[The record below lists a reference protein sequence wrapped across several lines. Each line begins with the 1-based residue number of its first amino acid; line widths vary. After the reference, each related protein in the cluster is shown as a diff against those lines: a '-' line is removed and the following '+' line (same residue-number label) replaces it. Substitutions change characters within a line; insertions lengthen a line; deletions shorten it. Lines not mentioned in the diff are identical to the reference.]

1 MKAIDLF
8 HRKFVYNDLLAL
20 ALAGIISLLFAQT
33 AYGFFSTSYKKQ
45 EDQSGRQCYINQS
58 YSGQSNVETD
68 LITRED
74 KLSALVETH
83 EIFYALQFLRQNSL
97 AKARKT
103 KIRMSWCVKTQ
114 YSNVLPPVRRP
125 YIPIAY
131 CKLVI

>member
-1 MKAIDLF
+1 MKVIDLF

-33 AYGFFSTSYKKQ
+33 AYGFFNTSYKKQ
-45 EDQSGRQCYINQS
+45 EDQSTRQYYIDQS
-58 YSGQSNVETD
+58 DACRSNAETD
-68 LITRED
+68 LIRQEN
-74 KLSALVETH
+74 KLSTQVEMRKS
-83 EIFYALQFLRQNSL
+83 FCVGQFLRQKSL
-97 AKARKT
+97 TRARKM

-114 YSNVLPPVRRP
+114 YSDVLPPVRRP

>member
-1 MKAIDLF
+1 MKVIDLF

-45 EDQSGRQCYINQS
+45 EDQSARQYYIEQS
-58 YSGQSNVETD
+58 YSGHSNTEAD
-68 LITRED
+68 LIRPEN
-74 KLSALVETH
+74 KLSAQIETH
-83 EIFYALQFLRQNSL
+83 EVFCAFQFLRQNSL
-97 AKARKT
+97 AKAKKT